1 MSETPTNGHV
11 VLEQADRDLAADLV
25 AVLFAAA
32 GPLNVE
38 EVARALAVSV
48 DALSENFD
56 VLVREPPRGLAVQR
70 HGEQLQL
77 TTAPGCAA
85 AVERL
90 LGAPPPARLSR
101 AALEALAIVAYR
113 QPVTRGDIDAVRGV
127 NSDSAVATLFARGLV
142 VEVGRRE
149 TVGRPA
155 LIATTPDFLQYLG
168 LSSLEQLP
176 PLPST
181 TET

>member
-1 MSETPTNGHV
+1 
-11 VLEQADRDLAADLV
+11 
-25 AVLFAAA
+25 
-32 GPLNVE
+32 
-38 EVARALAVSV
+38 
-48 DALSENFD
+48 
-56 VLVREPPRGLAVQR
+56 
-70 HGEQLQL
+70 
-77 TTAPGCAA
+77 
-85 AVERL
+85 
-90 LGAPPPARLSR
+90 
-101 AALEALAIVAYR
+101 VAYR